1 MIKEKVQESCRKDAE
16 NTGSPN
22 DIIVRAENRDKIIIK
37 TSIIGILANVFLAAF
52 KAVIGTLSGSIAIVL
67 DAVNNISDAA
77 SSLITII
84 GTKLA
89 GKAPDRKHPF
99 GYGRIEYLSA
109 MIIAVIVLYAGITSL
124 TESVKKIITPEIP
137 DYSTV
142 SLIIVAAAV
151 VVKVILG
158 RYVKSVG
165 LKVNSDSLVNSGQDA
180 TLDSVISAST
190 LAAAVIFI
198 ASGVSL
204 EAYLGAIISVIII
217 KSGID
222 MLRETL
228 SKILGERADKEL
240 AEKIKS
246 TVLSFPDVRG
256 AYDLVLNNYGPDAY
270 NGSIHIEVP
279 DTYTASELDE
289 LIRTITLKV
298 YSECNVIL
306 TAIGVYSFN
315 TKNDESARIEQDI
328 REIVLAHEYALQMHG
343 FYFNDNKK
351 TIRFDVV
358 VSFDAADRQAVY
370 RDISE
375 KVAKKYPEYELQ
387 IVLDTDF
394 SES

>member
-289 LIRTITLKV
+289 LIRTITVKV
-298 YSECNVIL
+298 YGECNVIL

-315 TKNDESARIEQDI
+315 TRDDESARIEQDI